1 VISGT
6 GAWMDAPRIQDAH
19 YRLMA
24 WWLRGLWSA
33 ADRTFHL
40 TIAVEP
46 ATEPGPGPILVFSRH
61 GGVAN
66 LTILL
71 ATLLL
76 DYDLR
81 PRVIMLDK
89 FQWEPVL
96 NALLNRIPNVFIRQG
111 AVHREA
117 SIDAIGAVARG
128 LGSHDAFV
136 LFPEG
141 HDFSLRRRMT
151 AIDNLRQRGPEELAG
166 KADQMA
172 NVLAPRIGGVTAA
185 IAAAPG
191 GGRGL
196 RGTHPLR
203 GGGHGYP
210 CLAAHPSAGTGCG
223 FASGGSPRPRFPA
236 IVRRWPDGCMP
247 GGHGST
253 PGSQAGWPHRS
264 PPMTSSS
271 PVQPT
276 ARPYDGLRD
285 LCVRPEE
292 GQGDDSRPRRDLWCL
307 RLSVSSSPSSDTGSW
322 TRFGVSPTCP
332 VRRSSVP
339 FAT

>member
-1 VISGT
+1 MVVQ
-6 GAWMDAPRIQDAH
+6 ADPEE
-19 YRLMA
+19 
-24 WWLRGLWSA
+24 A
-33 ADRTFHL
+33 ARANHRRFPL
-40 TIAVEP
+40 TVAVEP

-66 LTILL
+66 VMILL

-210 CLAAHPSAGTGCG
+210 CLAAHPSGGTGVG
-223 FASGGSPRPRFPA
+223 LLLAGPGGRGSPRQCRGGQMA
-236 IVRRWPDGCMP
+236 VCLVGTHRRLD
-247 GGHGST
+247 
-253 PGSQAGWPHRS
+253 
-264 PPMTSSS
+264 
-271 PVQPT
+271 
-276 ARPYDGLRD
+276 
-285 LCVRPEE
+285 
-292 GQGDDSRPRRDLWCL
+292 
-307 RLSVSSSPSSDTGSW
+307 
-322 TRFGVSPTCP
+322 
-332 VRRSSVP
+332 RRSGAP
-339 FAT
+339 TGPLR